1 MVKKY
6 FIRASIILSVF
17 FLACE
22 TPEDSVIAAVNDTN
36 AVLNRHVWKL
46 EEFTLKVRNED
57 IPPPLLF
64 KSSGAT
70 LEPGLYDLENTV
82 LDASEMKK
90 YEVEFN
96 EDGKIITRNVLID
109 LLIEDEI
116 GSYFVFNERTDSH

>member
-1 MVKKY
+1 MRLSETSIMLKKY
-6 FIRASIILSVF
+6 FIPASIILSVF
-17 FLACE
+17 LLACE
-22 TPEDSVIAAVNDTN
+22 PPEDSVIAAVNDTN
-36 AVLNRHVWKL
+36 ALLNRHVWKL

-70 LEPGLYDLENTV
+70 LEARLYDLENTV

-96 EDGKIITRNVLID
+96 EEQISLIKIKQQLKNHYRA
-109 LLIEDEI
+109 DE
-116 GSYFVFNERTDSH
+116 